1 MQRAART
8 LARRN
13 PEEAMMRWSGAVA
26 LLLLLFV
33 LSPHARAD
41 TPVPANRLSPLLSTI
56 AQGKDPAFGTAVA
69 PALGVNAGAPATE
82 RASAVITRIAQEIE
96 QVTSAFANAA
106 SADKIKATRDAVAR
120 VSPETARDGASRSF
134 EGNGPS
140 LSVMRQVLFVP
151 AAQAGADPTA
161 RVIEIIGRFE
171 RSPKPD
177 DTYYEYADPM
187 HLKHSAVTEEKGSDA
202 SWTTRAR
209 PAMQPGKVYL
219 LKKCRHI
226 PVLGWYCN
234 TQLYQVRDLPGA
246 PGVKLLLT
254 FLRPLP
260 KGADNARFSGGR
272 AENIV
277 DGYTAAYV
285 VVSSGDLVLVYSLG
299 VQSRPD
305 TASQQSRLNEGQK
318 EEYRQLVK
326 RFEAVLNIPKL
337 PF

>member
-1 MQRAART
+1 
-8 LARRN
+8 
-13 PEEAMMRWSGAVA
+13 MMRRSGAIA
-26 LLLLLFV
+26 LLLLLLV
-33 LSPHARAD
+33 LSPDARAQ
-41 TPVPANRLSPLLSTI
+41 TPVPANRLSPLLTSI
-56 AQGKDPAFGTAVA
+56 AQGRDPAFGTAVA
-69 PALGVNAGAPATE
+69 PALGLNAGAPAE
-82 RASAVITRIAQEIE
+82 ARAAAVIARITQEIE

-106 SADKIKATRDAVAR
+106 PADKIKATRDAVAR

-151 AAQAGADPTA
+151 AANAGADPTA
-161 RVIEIIGRFE
+161 RVIEIIGQFE

-177 DTYYEYADPM
+177 DTYYEYADPRD
-187 HLKHSAVTEEKGSDA
+187 LKRAATELQGSDT
-202 SWTTRAR
+202 SWTTGAR

-226 PVLGWYCN
+226 TVLGWYCN
-234 TQLYQVRDLPGA
+234 TQLYQIRDLPGAA

-285 VVSSGDLVLVYSLG
+285 VVRSGDLVLVYNLG
-299 VQSRPD
+299 MQSRPD
-305 TASQQSRLNEGQK
+305 TASQQSRLNEGHK
-318 EEYRQLVK
+318 AEYRQLV
-326 RFEAVLNIPKL
+326 RRIQAVLNIPKL

>member
-1 MQRAART
+1 MI
-8 LARRN
+8 RR
-13 PEEAMMRWSGAVA
+13 SGAIA

-33 LSPHARAD
+33 FSRNAWAE
-41 TPVPANRLSPLLSTI
+41 TPVPANQLSPLLSTI

-69 PALGVNAGAPATE
+69 PALGLNAGAPASA
-82 RASAVITRIAQEIE
+82 RAAAVIARITQEIE

-106 SADKIKATRDAVAR
+106 PANKIKATRDAVAR

-161 RVIEIIGRFE
+161 RVMQIIGRFE

-177 DTYYEYADPM
+177 DTYYEYADARD
-187 HLKHSAVTEEKGSDA
+187 LKRSAVTEEKGSDT
-202 SWTTRAR
+202 SWTTGAR

-226 PVLGWYCN
+226 AVLGWYCN
-234 TQLYQVRDLPGA
+234 TQLYEIRDLPGAA
-246 PGVKLLLT
+246 PGVKLLPIS
-254 FLRPLP
+254 LRPLP

-285 VVSSGDLVLVYSLG
+285 AVRSGDLVLVYYLG
-299 VQSRPD
+299 IQSRPD
-305 TASQQSRLNEGQK
+305 TASQQSRLNEGHK

-326 RFEAVLNIPKL
+326 RVETVLNIPKL

>member
-1 MQRAART
+1 
-8 LARRN
+8 
-13 PEEAMMRWSGAVA
+13 MMRRSGAIA

-33 LSPHARAD
+33 VSPDARAE
-41 TPVPANRLSPLLSTI
+41 TPVPANRLSALLTTI
-56 AQGKDPAFGTAVA
+56 AQGRDPAFGTAVA
-69 PALGVNAGAPATE
+69 PALGLNAGAPAE
-82 RASAVITRIAQEIE
+82 ARAAAVIARITQEIE

-106 SADKIKATRDAVAR
+106 PADKIKATRDAVAR
-120 VSPETARDGASRSF
+120 VSPETASDGASRSF

-140 LSVMRQVLFVP
+140 LSLMRQLLFVP
-151 AAQAGADPTA
+151 AVNAGADPTA
-161 RVIEIIGRFE
+161 RVIEIIGQFE

-177 DTYYEYADPM
+177 DTYYEYADPRDP
-187 HLKHSAVTEEKGSDA
+187 KRAVTELTGSDT
-202 SWTTRAR
+202 SWTTGAR

-234 TQLYQVRDLPGA
+234 TQLYQIRDLPGAA

-272 AENIV
+272 AVNIV

-285 VVSSGDLVLVYSLG
+285 VVRSGNLVLVYNLG

-318 EEYRQLVK
+318 QEYRQLV
-326 RFEAVLNIPKL
+326 RRIEAVLNIPKL

>member
-1 MQRAART
+1 
-8 LARRN
+8 
-13 PEEAMMRWSGAVA
+13 MMRRSGAIA
-26 LLLLLFV
+26 LLLLLLV
-33 LSPHARAD
+33 LSPDARAQ
-41 TPVPANRLSPLLSTI
+41 TPVPASRLSPVLTTI
-56 AQGKDPAFGTAVA
+56 AQGRDPAFGTAVA
-69 PALGVNAGAPATE
+69 PALGLNAGAPAGA
-82 RASAVITRIAQEIE
+82 RAAAVIARMTQEIE

-106 SADKIKATRDAVAR
+106 PADKIKATRDAVGR

-161 RVIEIIGRFE
+161 RVIEIIGQFE

-177 DTYYEYADPM
+177 DTYYEYTDPRDP
-187 HLKHSAVTEEKGSDA
+187 KRAVTELTGSDS
-202 SWTTRAR
+202 SWTTGAR

-234 TQLYQVRDLPGA
+234 TQLYQIRDLPGAA

-285 VVSSGDLVLVYSLG
+285 VVRSGDLVLVYNLG
-299 VQSRPD
+299 MQSRPD

-326 RFEAVLNIPKL
+326 RIQAVLNIPKL

>member
-1 MQRAART
+1 
-8 LARRN
+8 
-13 PEEAMMRWSGAVA
+13 MMRRSGALA
-26 LLLLLFV
+26 LLLLLLV
-33 LSPHARAD
+33 LSPDVRAQ
-41 TPVPANRLSPLLSTI
+41 TPVPANRLSPVLTTI
-56 AQGKDPAFGTAVA
+56 AQGRDPAFGTAVA
-69 PALGVNAGAPATE
+69 PALGLNAGAPAE
-82 RASAVITRIAQEIE
+82 ARAAAVIARITQEIE

-106 SADKIKATRDAVAR
+106 PADKIKATRDAVAR

-140 LSVMRQVLFVP
+140 LSVMRQLLFVP
-151 AAQAGADPTA
+151 AVNAGADPTA
-161 RVIEIIGRFE
+161 RVIEIIGQFE

-177 DTYYEYADPM
+177 DIYYEYADPRD
-187 HLKHSAVTEEKGSDA
+187 LRRAVNELKGSDT
-202 SWTTRAR
+202 SWTTGAR

-234 TQLYQVRDLPGA
+234 TQLYQIRDLPGAA

-285 VVSSGDLVLVYSLG
+285 VLRSDDLVLVYNLG

-318 EEYRQLVK
+318 QEYRQLV
-326 RFEAVLNIPKL
+326 RRIEAVLNIPKL

>member
-1 MQRAART
+1 
-8 LARRN
+8 
-13 PEEAMMRWSGAVA
+13 MMRRSGAIA
-26 LLLLLFV
+26 LLLLLLT
-33 LSPHARAD
+33 LSPDAGAQ
-41 TPVPANRLSPLLSTI
+41 TPVPANRLSPVLTTI

-69 PALGVNAGAPATE
+69 PALGLNAGAPATA
-82 RASAVITRIAQEIE
+82 RAAAVIARMTQEIE

-106 SADKIKATRDAVAR
+106 PADKIKATRDAVGR

-161 RVIEIIGRFE
+161 RVIEIIGQFE

-177 DTYYEYADPM
+177 DTYYEYTDPRDP
-187 HLKHSAVTEEKGSDA
+187 KRGVTELTGSDS
-202 SWTTRAR
+202 SWTTGAR

-234 TQLYQVRDLPGA
+234 TQLYQIRDLPGAA

-285 VVSSGDLVLVYSLG
+285 VVRSGDLVLVYNLG
-299 VQSRPD
+299 MQSRPD

-326 RFEAVLNIPKL
+326 RIQAVLNIPKL

>member
-1 MQRAART
+1 
-8 LARRN
+8 
-13 PEEAMMRWSGAVA
+13 MMRRSGAIA
-26 LLLLLFV
+26 LLLLLLV
-33 LSPHARAD
+33 LSPDARAQ
-41 TPVPANRLSPLLSTI
+41 TPVPANRLSPLLTTI
-56 AQGKDPAFGTAVA
+56 AQGRDPAFGTAVA
-69 PALGVNAGAPATE
+69 PALGLNAGAPAE
-82 RASAVITRIAQEIE
+82 ARAAAVIARITQEIE

-106 SADKIKATRDAVAR
+106 PADKIKATRDAVAR

-161 RVIEIIGRFE
+161 RVIEIIGQFE

-177 DTYYEYADPM
+177 DTYYEYADPRD
-187 HLKHSAVTEEKGSDA
+187 LKRAATELQGSDT
-202 SWTTRAR
+202 SWTTGAR

-226 PVLGWYCN
+226 TVLGWYCN
-234 TQLYQVRDLPGA
+234 TQLYQIRDLPGAA

-285 VVSSGDLVLVYSLG
+285 VVRSGDLVLVYNLG
-299 VQSRPD
+299 MQSRPD
-305 TASQQSRLNEGQK
+305 TASQQSRLNEGHK
-318 EEYRQLVK
+318 AEYRQLV
-326 RFEAVLNIPKL
+326 RRIEAVLNIPKL

>member
-1 MQRAART
+1 
-8 LARRN
+8 
-13 PEEAMMRWSGAVA
+13 MMRRSGAIA
-26 LLLLLFV
+26 LLLLLLT
-33 LSPHARAD
+33 LSPDAGAQ
-41 TPVPANRLSPLLSTI
+41 TPVPANRLSPVLTTI

-69 PALGVNAGAPATE
+69 PALGLNAGAPATA
-82 RASAVITRIAQEIE
+82 RAAAAIARMTQEIE

-106 SADKIKATRDAVAR
+106 PADKIKATRDAVGR

-161 RVIEIIGRFE
+161 RVIEIIGQFE

-177 DTYYEYADPM
+177 DTYYEYTDPRDP
-187 HLKHSAVTEEKGSDA
+187 KRGVTELTGSDS
-202 SWTTRAR
+202 SWTTGAR

-234 TQLYQVRDLPGA
+234 TQLYQIRDLPGAA

-285 VVSSGDLVLVYSLG
+285 VVRSGDLVLVYNLG
-299 VQSRPD
+299 MQSRPD

-326 RFEAVLNIPKL
+326 RIQAVLNIPKL